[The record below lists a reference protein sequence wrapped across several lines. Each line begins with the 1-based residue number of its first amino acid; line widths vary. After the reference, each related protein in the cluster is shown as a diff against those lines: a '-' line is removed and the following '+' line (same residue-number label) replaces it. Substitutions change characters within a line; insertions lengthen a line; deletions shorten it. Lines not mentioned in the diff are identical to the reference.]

1 MGISRIGYFNTFYG
15 GSTTAGSGTKK
26 MNGYLGKYEESLT
39 PGQEQ
44 DKDGLLAKQENVK
57 TGQTE
62 VIRGMR
68 LRDHLSGK
76 DDQAPYYFLSE
87 DGIID
92 YNGVI
97 FVCDTEHNQLHLG
110 DTSDSKNCLTIP
122 LSKGGSLV
130 VNRNNID
137 QLSKAISMFSPED
150 INLIMRALAVDAK
163 ARQTLEEIEDEECS
177 VGEEISEGEENGT
190 EKGVNNDDGVSVLE
204 TVGSSG
210 EWRSEVYQSMT
221 YEKKD

>member
-1 MGISRIGYFNTFYG
+1 MGVSRVGYFNTFYG
-15 GSTTAGSGTKK
+15 DNTAVSGTKK
-26 MNGYLGKYEESLT
+26 SGGYFGKYEETLAQGE
-39 PGQEQ
+39 GQE
-44 DKDGLLAKQENVK
+44 KDGLLTKQDNIK
-57 TGQTE
+57 TGQTG
-62 VIRGMR
+62 VMRGTR
-68 LRDHLSGK
+68 LRDHLTGK
-76 DDQAPYYFLSE
+76 DNKAPYYFLSE
-87 DGIID
+87 EGIID

-110 DTSDSKNCLTIP
+110 DTSDTKNCLTIP

-130 VNRNNID
+130 VNRNSID

-150 INLIMRALAVDAK
+150 INLIMRALTVDAK

-177 VGEEISEGEENGT
+177 IGEKISDGEESGT
-190 EKGVNNDDGVSVLE
+190 EESINDDDGVSVLE

>member
-1 MGISRIGYFNTFYG
+1 
-15 GSTTAGSGTKK
+15 
-26 MNGYLGKYEESLT
+26 
-39 PGQEQ
+39 
-44 DKDGLLAKQENVK
+44 
-57 TGQTE
+57 
-62 VIRGMR
+62 
-68 LRDHLSGK
+68 
-76 DDQAPYYFLSE
+76 
-87 DGIID
+87 
-92 YNGVI
+92 
-97 FVCDTEHNQLHLG
+97 
-110 DTSDSKNCLTIP
+110 
-122 LSKGGSLV
+122 
-130 VNRNNID
+130 
-137 QLSKAISMFSPED
+137 MFSPED